1 MSSLPRGTAAK
12 RQGVAQGDDPIFLV
26 LVLRDLRVRMR
37 DLGET
42 VPVVVLPVEHHPQIV
57 RRDPNTAVIAPN
69 ALRIARSEHS

>member
-1 MSSLPRGTAAK
+1 MSPLPSGTAAK
-12 RQGVAQGDDPIFLV
+12 RQGGAQGDDPIF

-42 VPVVVLPVEHHPQIV
+42 VPVVVLPVEHRPQIV

-69 ALRIARSEHS
+69 ALRIARGDHS